1 MFMAFI
7 GNLSLSQPVLLAF
20 SHFSFQFL
28 LDWILFPVLFYSIPS
43 LSFSDLAQYHQRH
56 STSSIHTYISREA
69 VLELTD
75 YFTVDQPYQIFQ
87 ANGGIDHASHPICV
101 LMLVPPWSS
110 LLLHT
115 VPETHCTVVFS

>member
-1 MFMAFI
+1 MSQQASPFELT
-7 GNLSLSQPVLLAF
+7 LSEKLNF
-20 SHFSFQFL
+20 FR
-28 LDWILFPVLFYSIPS
+28 WILFPALFFLFSFF
-43 LSFSDLAQYHQRH
+43 LSFRSYAPPSASLHV
-56 STSSIHTYISREA
+56 SSIHTNISQEA

-75 YFTVDQPYQIFQ
+75 YFTVDWPYQPFQ
-87 ANGGIDHASHPICV
+87 ANGGVDHASHPICV